1 MGKARVCYYQ
11 TSIPNIFP
19 AFQLAIESQAYWT
32 VEDVV
37 EDGGLS
43 RSKRYLLRFDSKVKR
58 DQFRRTHTDERILP
72 ARSFAAR
79 HAGWKDV
86 SYISITK
93 MPSVEEKY
101 KKRKKNMTYREAAND
116 ILEYIKGQHV
126 WMYSPYTFEQAA
138 IALDSRVKHS
148 S

>member
-1 MGKARVCYYQ
+1 MGKAKVCYYQ
-11 TSIPNIFP
+11 TSISNIFP
-19 AFQLAIESQAYWT
+19 AFQLAIESQDYWT
-32 VEDVV
+32 VEDIM

-43 RSKRYLLRFDSKVKR
+43 RSKEYLLRFDSKVQR
-58 DQFRRTHTDERILP
+58 DQFRRTHTDERILS

-79 HAGWKDV
+79 RTGWKDV
-86 SYISITK
+86 PYISITK